1 MRVPKVQGQVRQL
14 YVPDYGADLA
24 AGAGKTPGALN
35 YVVKELRLEV
45 LPLWNA
51 KGMVGECIF
60 VDHNSQFSRQIEKV
74 EGLLSPESTTWGQWS
89 RMGSTDDLHLIFRA
103 TVVVDFSSLGGGL
116 LRRHLLGW
124 CLLGCS
130 FGHFEKVG
138 LG

>member
-1 MRVPKVQGQVRQL
+1 
-14 YVPDYGADLA
+14 
-24 AGAGKTPGALN
+24 
-35 YVVKELRLEV
+35 VKELGLEV

-60 VDHNSQFSRQIEKV
+60 VHHNSQFSRQIEKV

-116 LRRHLLGW
+116 LDGSSLGGGLLDGSSLGGGLLRRHLLGW

-130 FGHFEKVG
+130 FGHFEIVG
-138 LG
+138 LGR